1 MEKEVNK
8 ATGEIIKKRRVI
20 PGQVFPDP
28 EKDTIKVW
36 KEVKEIEKT
45 GEGKSDFKIHC
56 KLAVAEEYNRA
67 DHINSFSGDVGIQ
80 NVLKKVALSGRDIGS
95 VIESGAFQSKQ
106 KGDHVVDISKTP
118 QDTFEALNQVE
129 KGIKGWK
136 GIPDELKKGRNMAEF
151 AKTFNADELNSYI
164 EAQVQKR
171 LKKKEPQQEEKGD
184 K

>member
-1 MEKEVNK
+1 MEQKVNK
-8 ATGEIIKKRRVI
+8 ETGEIIKKRRVI

-36 KEVKEIEKT
+36 KEVKEIEQT
-45 GEGKSDFKIHC
+45 GQGKSDFKIHC
-56 KLAVAEEYNRA
+56 KLVVAEEYNRA

-80 NVLKKVALSGRDIGS
+80 NVLKKVALGGHDVGQ

-106 KGDHVVDISKTP
+106 KGDHVVDVSKVP
-118 QDTFEALNQVE
+118 GDTFEALDEVE
-129 KGIKGWK
+129 KGLKGWK

-151 AKTFNADELNSYI
+151 AKTFSADELNSYI

-171 LKKKEPQQEEKGD
+171 LKKKEPEEKGEN
-184 K
+184 

>member
-1 MEKEVNK
+1 MEKVVNK
-8 ATGEIIKKRRVI
+8 ATGEIVKKRRVI
-20 PGQVFPDP
+20 SGQVFPDP

-36 KEVKEIEKT
+36 KEVKEVEKT

-80 NVLKKVALSGRDIGS
+80 NVLKKVALGGHDIGQ

-118 QDTFEALNQVE
+118 KDTFEALNEVE
-129 KGIKGWK
+129 KGLKGWK

-151 AKTFNADELNSYI
+151 AKTFNAEELNSYI

-171 LKKKEPQQEEKGD
+171 LKKAEPKKEEKGE
-184 K
+184 